1 MKNSWGAVAVAVSTL
16 LFSVTVIAASAEDW
30 TNRSIYQVSIY
41 LYHSLTTLSFWSPS
55 LGSHRP
61 IRFGKWIIA
70 EMCH

>member
-1 MKNSWGAVAVAVSTL
+1 MKNSWRAVAVAVSTV

-30 TNRSIYQVSIY
+30 TKRSIYQVSID
-41 LYHSLTTLSFWSPS
+41 LHHGLTTLSFWSLS

-61 IRFGKWIIA
+61 IRFGKWLIA